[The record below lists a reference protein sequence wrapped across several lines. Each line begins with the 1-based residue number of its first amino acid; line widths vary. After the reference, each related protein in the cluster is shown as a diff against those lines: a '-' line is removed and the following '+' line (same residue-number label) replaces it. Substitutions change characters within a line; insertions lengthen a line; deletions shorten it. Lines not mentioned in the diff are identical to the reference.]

1 MPDPIPNQESSPP
14 PPSLTHEASRIYF
27 LPNLMTGGTLFCGYL
42 AVIRCIQAK
51 YASSSTLTNEAL
63 ARERYTEAVW
73 FILAAVIFDALDGR
87 LARLGGKESLFG
99 KEFDSIADIVSFGMA
114 PALMVFFLILS
125 PTEAYPFFLQVGW
138 LIGFLYLFCSA
149 VRLARFNVISNP
161 LLAENGVSL
170 TTEFKGLPVPAAA
183 GMIASL
189 VLVLNSYDLRSWSIF
204 LPVLLLLIA
213 FLMVSNISYP
223 SFKTIDWQ
231 TQTRLRT
238 FVYLAVGFALVYLFR
253 SVAISILFL
262 TYIFYGLVR
271 QCLRTWEKRKSI
283 TRQLT
288 EGDFGSQEDSEQDKT
303 VPYSDFKD

>member
-1 MPDPIPNQESSPP
+1 MAELMPNQEDFPP
-14 PPSLTHEASRIYF
+14 RPSQTTEASRIYF
-27 LPNLMTGGTLFCGYL
+27 LPNLMTGGNLFCGYL
-42 AVIRCIQAK
+42 AVIRCILAK
-51 YASSSTLTNEAL
+51 YSSSSTIADEVL

-87 LARLGGKESLFG
+87 LARLGGRESLFG

-125 PTEAYPFFLQVGW
+125 PTDAYPFFLQVGW

-161 LLAENGVSL
+161 LIAGNGEHL
-170 TTEFKGLPVPAAA
+170 TADFHGLPVPAAA

-189 VLVLNSYDLRSWSIF
+189 VLVLNSYELRAWSIF
-204 LPVLLLLIA
+204 LPILLLLIA
-213 FLMVSNISYP
+213 FLMVSNIPYP

-238 FVYLAVGFALVYLFR
+238 FVYLAAGFTLIYLFR

-262 TYIFYGLVR
+262 TYIFYGL
-271 QCLRTWEKRKSI
+271 LRYFIREWHRRESI
-283 TRQLT
+283 PREFT
-288 EGDFGSQEDSEQDKT
+288 ENDLGTPEDSGQEKT
-303 VPYSDFKD
+303 VPYS

>member
-1 MPDPIPNQESSPP
+1 M
-14 PPSLTHEASRIYF
+14 TEASRIYF
-27 LPNLMTGGTLFCGYL
+27 LPNLMTGGNLFCGYL

-51 YASSSTLTNEAL
+51 YASSSAVTNETL

-149 VRLARFNVISNP
+149 IRLARFNVISNP
-161 LLAENGVSL
+161 LLAENGVPL
-170 TTEFKGLPVPAAA
+170 TAEFKGLPVPAAA

-204 LPVLLLLIA
+204 LPILLLLIA

-253 SVAISILFL
+253 SVAISLLFL
-262 TYIFYGLVR
+262 TYIFYGLIR
-271 QCLRTWEKRKSI
+271 HSLKAWERRKSNPSNF
-283 TRQLT
+283 T
-288 EGDFGSQEDSEQDKT
+288 EDDFSSPDDSGQDKT
-303 VPYSDFKD
+303 VPYSDFRD